1 MTLYEGSWS
10 GLCCIWQLPRDTN
23 NKRLCTQKQKCTNIN
38 IVDADTCTLDIAKLL
53 KISFYP
59 IREQEEQAILPKPIV
74 TCPPYDGPHFEV
86 RHAEDDADL
95 LIVQTAMKLSQTCNA
110 RAYIVAIQ
118 IYWFYWS
125 TTVDYHPSQHHIIWE
140 MWLKSSTACWDLRR
154 LWEAIK
160 DEEFSQR
167 FLALHALSGSD
178 TTSRTYLK
186 GTMNY
191 LKVGSQRRYQLLE
204 CCGHFL
210 R

>member
-1 MTLYEGSWS
+1 MGV
-10 GLCCIWQLPRDTN
+10 
-23 NKRLCTQKQKCTNIN
+23 K
-38 IVDADTCTLDIAKLL
+38 
-53 KISFYP
+53 
-59 IREQEEQAILPKPIV
+59 
-74 TCPPYDGPHFEV
+74 V
-86 RHAEDDADL
+86 RHTEDDADL

-118 IYWFYWS
+118 IYWFY
-125 TTVDYHPSQHHIIWE
+125 YHPSQHHIIWE

-186 GTMNY
+186 GTMKYVNENSIEVSRTF
-191 LKVGSQRRYQLLE
+191 LDVGEMGQAVY
-204 CCGHFL
+204 CT
-210 R
+210 